1 MDSLNPDS
9 LPPVEA
15 VSLARPPRVWKFWGT
30 LLWGLFIFAAMFVG
44 QVVPMLAIVIWK
56 TGTIDMAEA
65 VHIAGDGR
73 ALALTVIFGLPF
85 VLLAMLSTVICCP
98 LLVKVTPESM
108 IAFPD
113 GSIKSCGE
121 TPTMVTVELN

>member
-9 LPPVEA
+9 LPPVEITP
-15 VSLARPPRVWKFWGT
+15 VARPPRIWKFWGT
-30 LLWGLFIFAAMFVG
+30 LLWGLFIFVAMFVG

-85 VLLAMLSTVICCP
+85 VLLAMWLPIHLSR
-98 LLVKVTPESM
+98 TPFKEYLALRWASWQ
-108 IAFPD
+108 
-113 GSIKSCGE
+113 
-121 TPTMVTVELN
+121 